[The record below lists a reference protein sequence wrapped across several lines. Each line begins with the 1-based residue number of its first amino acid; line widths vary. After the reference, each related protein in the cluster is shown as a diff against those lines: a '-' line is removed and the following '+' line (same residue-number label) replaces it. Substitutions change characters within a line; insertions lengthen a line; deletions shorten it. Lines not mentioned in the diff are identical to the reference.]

1 MYDFEGV
8 LSDLHLKA
16 VNFFQEVEHPS
27 EGTIRQM
34 AVPAKWSRTP
44 AVPDRLAPRQGE
56 DATEILQ
63 EAGFTNEE
71 IEALQRSNA
80 IGTQA
85 RSTAGA

>member
-1 MYDFEGV
+1 
-8 LSDLHLKA
+8 
-16 VNFFQEVEHPS
+16 
-27 EGTIRQM
+27 
-34 AVPAKWSRTP
+34 VPN
-44 AVPDRLAPRQGE
+44 RLAPRQGE

-85 RSTAGA
+85 RSAAGA